1 MFFLLASLTSPA
13 TEPTRLTLVD
23 ARLSS
28 VHHPES
34 WFGASRCVDGD
45 PTTACATQE
54 EDCMLR
60 YGGRTCPFLS
70 ARFAAGQLVDAID
83 VFNADD
89 PTSQSWLSPFE
100 VWLGEAPHA
109 LDITADSPSSFRCVE
124 PLSGN
129 STIRVPPG
137 IGPFRVNCAMAGD
150 VRGKTYITLR
160 LVPSHDEYRQH
171 RVLSVGDLVAYATPS
186 CQGYRLGGYR
196 LVT

>member
-1 MFFLLASLTSPA
+1 
-13 TEPTRLTLVD
+13 
-23 ARLSS
+23 
-28 VHHPES
+28 
-34 WFGASRCVDGD
+34 
-45 PTTACATQE
+45 
-54 EDCMLR
+54 MLR